1 MEQQLLK
8 ANPILEAFGNAKT
21 VKNDNSSRFVSTIY
35 LKYTMFYKPI
45 LLVTF
50 LPFGYLHLSIY
61 FELLQGKFIRINF
74 DASGYIAGANIETYL
89 LEKARVI
96 RQAEEE
102 RTFHIFYQLLSGCD
116 AELKSKSNIVAQ
128 FSKKHALIWV
138 LLSRIGSIFIGNI
151 RVQTS

>member
-21 VKNDNSSRFVSTIY
+21 VKNDNSSRFVSTKMCS
-35 LKYTMFYKPI
+35 LI
-45 LLVTF
+45 LSKINRIEYNKVPNLAPLLFTCT
-50 LPFGYLHLSIY
+50 Y
-61 FELLQGKFIRINF
+61 LLQGKFIRINF

-102 RTFHIFYQLLSGCD
+102 RTFHIFYQLLAGCD
-116 AELKSKSNIVAQ
+116 EELRSKFNII
-128 FSKKHALIWV
+128 KKIDVSEMHRLFFRNWY
-138 LLSRIGSIFIGNI
+138 
-151 RVQTS
+151 TY